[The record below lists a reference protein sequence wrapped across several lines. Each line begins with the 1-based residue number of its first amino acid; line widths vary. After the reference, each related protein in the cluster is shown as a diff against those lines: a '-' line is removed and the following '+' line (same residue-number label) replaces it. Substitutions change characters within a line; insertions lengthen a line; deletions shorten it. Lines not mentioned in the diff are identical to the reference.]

1 MLRKCYKTKSSQK
14 SGILLTGCCKNTIIA
29 LCLKAW
35 TFVSKKLNKKEVV
48 MSGINSKLSG
58 VIAGAILIF
67 GVITDAFTYRQEDQN
82 TAKSSGDGNEIVQ
95 DMYESDEIAEVETDK
110 IHGLYGVTHLKVDST
125 EGIKEQDTEASS
137 EEPVTKKPADKETES
152 ATEPET
158 VPASVISYSKT
169 DYDNFLRIVE
179 AEATGGDM
187 KSKILVANVVI
198 NRVKSGAFP
207 NTLTEVI
214 FQGNGHQFQPVM
226 DGRFYSVKVSQ
237 TTVEAVERALAGE
250 DYSQGATF
258 FASLY
263 AAGPG
268 SWHAENLIKL
278 FEYGGHAFFRL

>member
-1 MLRKCYKTKSSQK
+1 
-14 SGILLTGCCKNTIIA
+14 
-29 LCLKAW
+29 
-35 TFVSKKLNKKEVV
+35 

-58 VIAGAILIF
+58 VIAAAILIF
-67 GVITDAFTYRQEDQN
+67 GVITDAFTYR
-82 TAKSSGDGNEIVQ
+82 GDNQSAADGPRDGKEIVQ
-95 DMYESDEIAEVETDK
+95 DLYESEEIAEVETDK
-110 IHGLYGVTHLKVDST
+110 IHGLYGVTHLRVEST
-125 EGIKEQDTEASS
+125 EGSKEQDTEALTAEQPSQKQTES
-137 EEPVTKKPADKETES
+137 ETEK
-152 ATEPET
+152 ATEAET
-158 VPASVISYSKT
+158 VSASVISYSKT
-169 DYDNFLRIVE
+169 DYENFLRIVE

-198 NRVKSGAFP
+198 NRVKSSYFP
-207 NTLTEVI
+207 DNLTDVI

-226 DGRFYSVKVSQ
+226 DGRFYSVTVSQ

-278 FEYGGHAFFRL
+278 FEYGGHAFFKM

>member
-1 MLRKCYKTKSSQK
+1 
-14 SGILLTGCCKNTIIA
+14 
-29 LCLKAW
+29 
-35 TFVSKKLNKKEVV
+35 

-67 GVITDAFTYRQEDQN
+67 GVITDAFTYREDNQDA
-82 TAKSSGDGNEIVQ
+82 AKEPRDGKEIVQ
-95 DMYESDEIAEVETDK
+95 DVYESEEIAEVETDK
-110 IHGLYGVTHLKVDST
+110 IHNLYGVTHLRVDST
-125 EGIKEQDTEASS
+125 EGINEQDTEALTHEQASQKQT
-137 EEPVTKKPADKETES
+137 ERETEK
-152 ATEPET
+152 ATEAET
-158 VPASVISYSKT
+158 VPASVISYSQT
-169 DYDNFLRIVE
+169 DYENFLRIVE

-198 NRVKSGAFP
+198 NRVKSAAFP

-226 DGRFYSVKVSQ
+226 DGRFYSVVVSS

-278 FEYGGHAFFRL
+278 FEYGGHAFFKL

>member
-1 MLRKCYKTKSSQK
+1 
-14 SGILLTGCCKNTIIA
+14 
-29 LCLKAW
+29 
-35 TFVSKKLNKKEVV
+35 

-58 VIAGAILIF
+58 VIAAAILIF
-67 GVITDAFTYRQEDQN
+67 GVITDAFTYRGDNQN
-82 TAKSSGDGNEIVQ
+82 AASEPRDGKEIVQ
-95 DMYESDEIAEVETDK
+95 DLYESEEIAEVETDK
-110 IHGLYGVTHLKVDST
+110 IHGLYGVTHLKVEST
-125 EGIKEQDTEASS
+125 EGIKEQDTEAEQLSQNQTES
-137 EEPVTKKPADKETES
+137 ETEK
-152 ATEPET
+152 ATEAET
-158 VPASVISYSKT
+158 ASASVISYSKT
-169 DYDNFLRIVE
+169 DYENFLRIVE

-198 NRVKSGAFP
+198 NRVKSSYFP
-207 NTLTEVI
+207 DNLTDVI

-226 DGRFYSVKVSQ
+226 DGRFYSVTVSQ

-278 FEYGGHAFFRL
+278 FEYGGHAFFKM

>member
-1 MLRKCYKTKSSQK
+1 
-14 SGILLTGCCKNTIIA
+14 
-29 LCLKAW
+29 
-35 TFVSKKLNKKEVV
+35 

-67 GVITDAFTYRQEDQN
+67 GVITDAFTYRQEDHSA
-82 TAKSSGDGNEIVQ
+82 AKSSGDGNEIVQ

-110 IHGLYGVTHLKVDST
+110 IHGLYGVTNLKVDRT

-214 FQGNGHQFQPVM
+214 FHGNGHQFQPVM

>member
-1 MLRKCYKTKSSQK
+1 
-14 SGILLTGCCKNTIIA
+14 
-29 LCLKAW
+29 
-35 TFVSKKLNKKEVV
+35 

-110 IHGLYGVTHLKVDST
+110 IHGLYGVTNLKVDRT

-137 EEPVTKKPADKETES
+137 EEPVTKKPADKETE
-152 ATEPET
+152 AEPET

-263 AAGPG
+263 GSNRDRRPG
-268 SWHAENLIKL
+268 
-278 FEYGGHAFFRL
+278 FFCAKSL

>member
-1 MLRKCYKTKSSQK
+1 
-14 SGILLTGCCKNTIIA
+14 
-29 LCLKAW
+29 
-35 TFVSKKLNKKEVV
+35 

-58 VIAGAILIF
+58 VIAAAILIF
-67 GVITDAFTYRQEDQN
+67 GVITDAFTYRGDNQN
-82 TAKSSGDGNEIVQ
+82 AASEPRDGKEIVQ
-95 DMYESDEIAEVETDK
+95 DLYESEEIAEVETDK
-110 IHGLYGVTHLKVDST
+110 IHGLYGVTHLKVEST
-125 EGIKEQDTEASS
+125 EGIKEQDTEAEQLSQKQT
-137 EEPVTKKPADKETES
+137 EGETEKV
-152 ATEPET
+152 TEAET
-158 VPASVISYSKT
+158 ASASVISYSKT
-169 DYDNFLRIVE
+169 DYENFLRIVE

-198 NRVKSGAFP
+198 NRVKSSYFP
-207 NTLTEVI
+207 DNLTDVI

-226 DGRFYSVKVSQ
+226 DGRFYSVTVSQ

-278 FEYGGHAFFRL
+278 FEYGGHAFFKM

>member
-1 MLRKCYKTKSSQK
+1 
-14 SGILLTGCCKNTIIA
+14 
-29 LCLKAW
+29 
-35 TFVSKKLNKKEVV
+35 

-58 VIAGAILIF
+58 VIAGAILVL
-67 GVITDAFTYRQEDQN
+67 GVITDAFTYRADNKGAADEP
-82 TAKSSGDGNEIVQ
+82 ADGKEIVQ

-110 IHGLYGVTHLKVDST
+110 IHSLYGVTHLKVEGT
-125 EGIKEQDTEASS
+125 EAVSEQDTEALTSEGSSEKQSS
-137 EEPVTKKPADKETES
+137 EETKAAEAETLPA
-152 ATEPET
+152 A
-158 VPASVISYSKT
+158 VISYNRA

-198 NRVKSGAFP
+198 NRVKSAAFP

-226 DGRFYSVKVSQ
+226 DGRFYSVTVSQ

>member
-1 MLRKCYKTKSSQK
+1 
-14 SGILLTGCCKNTIIA
+14 
-29 LCLKAW
+29 
-35 TFVSKKLNKKEVV
+35 

-58 VIAGAILIF
+58 VIAAAILIF
-67 GVITDAFTYRQEDQN
+67 GVITDAFTYRGDNQN
-82 TAKSSGDGNEIVQ
+82 AASEPRDGKEIVQ
-95 DMYESDEIAEVETDK
+95 DLYESEEIAEVETDK
-110 IHGLYGVTHLKVDST
+110 IHGLYGVTHLRVEST
-125 EGIKEQDTEASS
+125 EGIKEQDTEAEQLSQNQTES
-137 EEPVTKKPADKETES
+137 ETEK
-152 ATEPET
+152 ATEAET
-158 VPASVISYSKT
+158 ASASVISYSKT
-169 DYDNFLRIVE
+169 DYENFLRIVE

-198 NRVKSGAFP
+198 NRVKSSYFP
-207 NTLTEVI
+207 DNLTDVI

-226 DGRFYSVKVSQ
+226 DGRFYSVTVSQ

-278 FEYGGHAFFRL
+278 FEYGGHAFFKM

>member
-1 MLRKCYKTKSSQK
+1 
-14 SGILLTGCCKNTIIA
+14 
-29 LCLKAW
+29 
-35 TFVSKKLNKKEVV
+35 

-58 VIAGAILIF
+58 VIAAAILIF
-67 GVITDAFTYRQEDQN
+67 GVITDAFTYRGDNQN
-82 TAKSSGDGNEIVQ
+82 AASEPRDGKEIVQ
-95 DMYESDEIAEVETDK
+95 DLYESEEIAEVETDK
-110 IHGLYGVTHLKVDST
+110 IHGLYGVTHLKVEST
-125 EGIKEQDTEASS
+125 EGIKEQDTEAEQLSQKQTES
-137 EEPVTKKPADKETES
+137 ETEK
-152 ATEPET
+152 ATEAET
-158 VPASVISYSKT
+158 ASASVISYSKT
-169 DYDNFLRIVE
+169 DYENFLRIVE

-198 NRVKSGAFP
+198 NRVKSSYFP
-207 NTLTEVI
+207 DNLTDVI

-226 DGRFYSVKVSQ
+226 DGRFYSVTVSQ

-278 FEYGGHAFFRL
+278 FEYGGHAFFKM